1 MRAWQGLYLDLYR
14 PKKQKAPAYSQHK
27 AAKPVL
33 WGGVKSS
40 VWRGTRRPCS
50 SLSAVL

>member
-33 WGGVKSS
+33 WGVKSS
-40 VWRGTRRPCS
+40 VWLVPPAQCS
-50 SLSAVL
+50 